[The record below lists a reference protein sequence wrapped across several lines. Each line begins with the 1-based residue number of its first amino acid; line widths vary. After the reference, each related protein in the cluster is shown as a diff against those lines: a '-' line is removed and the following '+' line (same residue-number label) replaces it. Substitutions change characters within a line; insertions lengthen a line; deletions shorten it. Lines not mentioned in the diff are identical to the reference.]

1 MHMKR
6 ISTEA
11 IDEIFGNKERFPV
24 SNYFAFALQM
34 AVRQTEDTPD
44 GEDVNNNK
52 EIVDYLFEMLSRSY
66 ELESMIDIDSL
77 EIV

>member
-1 MHMKR
+1 MKR

-11 IDEIFGNKERFPV
+11 IDEIFESKDRFPI

-34 AVRQTEDTPD
+34 AVRQTEDTPS

-66 ELESMIDIDSL
+66 ELESMINTDGL